1 MHEGTTYDTL
11 LDRMLAT
18 ARASDRNLDTRE
30 GSFLWYGSAP
40 AAVELQNLYL
50 ALDHTLDESYP
61 DTASRPYLIRRAKG
75 RFLTPYP
82 ASPAVLELTITPAEL
97 TLAEGARFSIGGLN
111 YAVTRNAGAG
121 KYDITCETPGA
132 AGNNTSGAVIP
143 IEYIPGLTSC
153 TVSALLIPGE
163 DEEETE
169 AFRQRYFDSLEAQAF
184 GGNRADYLTK
194 VNAIPGVGG
203 VRVHRAWNG
212 GLRPADLFP
221 PEGAADW
228 LAGLSAPEKIL
239 TWLGKIYAAAAGR
252 LLTVGGVVQ
261 LTVIDSTFSPPSPA
275 LLERVQTTIDPTQ
288 NAGEGLGL
296 APIGHMVLVSGVE
309 ATPLDLTFAMA
320 YQSGWSWED
329 IQPAAR
335 EAVEGYFLDLA
346 KSWANL
352 AKNQSGQEQPLVV
365 RVSQIESRLLD
376 LEGVLDVADTQING
390 RAANFTLGISQIPT
404 LGSLAPSGEPLT
416 GREG

>member
-11 LDRMLAT
+11 LDRMLAS
-18 ARASDRNLDTRE
+18 ARASDRSLDTRE

-50 ALDHTLDESYP
+50 AMDHTLNESYP

-75 RFLTPYP
+75 RYLTPYP

-97 TLAEGARFSIGGLN
+97 ALSEGARFSIGELN
-111 YAVTRNAGAG
+111 YAVTKNAGAG
-121 KYDITCETPGA
+121 KYEITCETPGA
-132 AGNNTSGAVIP
+132 AGNNTAGAVIP
-143 IEYIPGLTSC
+143 IEYIPGLTAC

-212 GLRPADLFP
+212 GVRPAELIP
-221 PEGAADW
+221 PESAAGW
-228 LAGLSAPEKIL
+228 LAGLSAPGEIL
-239 TWLGKIYAAAAGR
+239 TWLQTIYAAAAAR
-252 LLTVGGVVQ
+252 LLTVGGVVR

-275 LLERVQTTIDPTQ
+275 LLERVQTAIDPTQ

-296 APIGHMVLVSGVE
+296 APIGHVVLVAGVE
-309 ATPLDLTFAMA
+309 AAPLDLTFSLAC
-320 YQSGWSWED
+320 QSGWSWED
-329 IQPAAR
+329 IQPAAQA
-335 EAVEGYFLDLA
+335 AVEGYFLELA
-346 KSWANL
+346 QSWAKL
-352 AKNQSGQEQPLVV
+352 SPTQPGQQPALVV
-365 RVSQIESRLLD
+365 RVSQIESRLLE

-390 RAANFTLGISQIPT
+390 RAANLTPGASQIPA
-404 LGSLAPSGEPLT
+404 LGSLTPSGEPLT

>member
-11 LDRMLAT
+11 LDRMLAS
-18 ARASDRNLDTRE
+18 ARASDRSLDTRE

-50 ALDHTLDESYP
+50 AMDHTLNESYP

-75 RFLTPYP
+75 RYLTPYP

-97 TLAEGARFSIGGLN
+97 VLSEGARFSIGELN
-111 YAVTRNAGAG
+111 YAVTKNAGAG
-121 KYDITCETPGA
+121 RYEITCETPGA
-132 AGNNTSGAVIP
+132 AGNNTAGAVIP
-143 IEYIPGLTSC
+143 IEYIPGLTAC
-153 TVSALLIPGE
+153 TVSALLVPGE

-212 GLRPADLFP
+212 GVRPADLVP
-221 PEGAADW
+221 PESAADW
-228 LAGLSAPEKIL
+228 LAGLSAPEEIL
-239 TWLGKIYAAAAGR
+239 TWLQTIYAAAAAR
-252 LLTVGGVVQ
+252 LLTVGGVVR

-275 LLERVQTTIDPTQ
+275 LLERVQTAIDPTQ

-296 APIGHMVLVSGVE
+296 APIGHVVLVAGVE
-309 ATPLDLTFAMA
+309 AAPLDLTFSLAC
-320 YQSGWSWED
+320 QSGWSWED

-335 EAVEGYFLDLA
+335 EAVEGYFLELA
-346 KSWANL
+346 QSWAKL
-352 AKNQSGQEQPLVV
+352 SPTQPGQQPALVV
-365 RVSQIESRLLD
+365 RVSQIESRLLE

-390 RAANFTLGISQIPT
+390 RAANLTLGASQIPT
-404 LGSLAPSGEPLT
+404 LGSLSPSGEPLA